1 MFIRSITFNIFLALS
16 LIIILNAELRAESD
30 KNKDY
35 HSAHVLM
42 NYGLNMIADGSSMI
56 ISTEMDIKT
65 SVAQNPINYGKE
77 TIDLGKSFVER
88 ALKGPDMVEK
98 HVQKND
104 EESDMMLATHKLG
117 QLMLQAVYS
126 PEFFE
131 SDLLKN
137 SEIAHNLLVIQ
148 LEANNA
154 LMMSAQ
160 GSNMIMTGQTGLSEK
175 YINSFFIDQGKTM
188 IGNAREVILD
198 LLHGKEM
205 KKISNDS
212 LNPPEKEL
220 YEYTRK
226 QLINSVDIINLLYRM
241 EFDE

>member
-16 LIIILNAELRAESD
+16 LIITLSAELRAESD
-30 KNKDY
+30 KNRDY

-56 ISTEMDIKT
+56 ISTDMDIKT
-65 SVAQNPINYGKE
+65 SVVQNPINYGKE

-160 GSNMIMTGQTGLSEK
+160 GSN
-175 YINSFFIDQGKTM
+175 
-188 IGNAREVILD
+188 AREVILD

-212 LNPPEKEL
+212 LNPSEKEL

>member
-1 MFIRSITFNIFLALS
+1 MSIRSITFTTCLAFS
-16 LIIILNAELRAESD
+16 LIFILNGELRAVSD

-35 HSAHVLM
+35 HSAHMLM

-56 ISTEMDIKT
+56 ISTNMDIKT
-65 SVAQNPINYGKE
+65 TLVQQPTNYGNE
-77 TIDLGKSFVER
+77 TINLGKSFVER

-98 HVQKND
+98 RVQNED
-104 EESDMMLATHKLG
+104 DESDMMLATHKLG
-117 QLMLQAVYS
+117 QLMLQVAYS
-126 PEFFE
+126 PEIFE

-137 SEIAHNLLVIQ
+137 SERGHNLLVIQ

-160 GSNMIMTGQTGLSEK
+160 GSNMVMTGQAGSSEK
-175 YINSFFIDQGKTM
+175 YINSFFIDQGKIM
-188 IGNAREVILD
+188 IGNAREVIFD

-205 KKISNDS
+205 KNFANKK
-212 LNPPEKEL
+212 LNPPEKEF

-226 QLINSVDIINLLYRM
+226 QLINSVEIINLLYQM
-241 EFDE
+241 EFEE